1 MSVLVIAA
9 HPDDEVL
16 GVGGT
21 IAASVN
27 HANPVDILIVTEGC
41 SSQYPDQP
49 ELIEVKK
56 KEAKAAANILGARS
70 VHFGGLPDMKLDTI
84 PITEVNRCIEK
95 AVKELKPNIVFCQA
109 RSDVNLDHRIVF
121 DATLVAC
128 RPYSAPHVNKLL
140 SYYAPSSS
148 EWGPDC
154 FDPNWFVDITQTIDE
169 KVEAMRQYRT
179 EVRPSPHPR
188 HPDSLRIAA
197 GYFGSISGYSF
208 AEPFRLIRARGG
220 I

>member
-21 IAASVN
+21 IAAFVN
-27 HANPVDILIVTEGC
+27 QGSSVDILIVTEGC

-56 KEAKAAANILGARS
+56 EEAKAAAKIVGARS
-70 VHFGGLPDMKLDTI
+70 IHFGGLPDMKLDTI
-84 PITEVNRCIEK
+84 PTTEVNLIIEK
-95 AVKELKPNIVFCQA
+95 ALKELKPSIVFCHS
-109 RSDVNLDHRIVF
+109 RSDVNLDHRIIF

-148 EWGPDC
+148 EWGPNC
-154 FDPNWFVDITQTIDE
+154 FEPNWFVDISQTIDR
-169 KVEAMRQYRT
+169 KVEAMKQYQT
-179 EVRPSPHPR
+179 EIRASPHPR
-188 HPDSLRIAA
+188 HPDSLKQTAS
-197 GYFGSISGYSF
+197 YFGSISGYNF
-208 AEPFRLIRARGG
+208 AEPFRLVRARGG